1 MLSVKFKITSTKLF
15 LLNFLF
21 NTKIERKFT
30 FSILAKPC
38 LFPQLYYFFA
48 CHLPWSRVYV
58 THWTWKISHLLAK
71 ILENYEQRLREWETS
86 SSTTNPV
93 NIKLA
98 KVQIYHIE
106 IRHVY
111 HTRTSWFLFWTQKKE
126 QQVLCSTST
135 AISKTTSAACWWAL
149 KQFHL
154 VQGGSHFPCICRT
167 KGKAEKEAVSFMPSF
182 FRLSCPAI
190 SASSQRLYFKDLSL
204 KFIFKFW
211 RLISMKAGIVK

>member
-111 HTRTSWFLFWTQKKE
+111 HTRTSWFLFRTQKKE

-135 AISKTTSAACWWAL
+135 AISKTTSAAFWWAL
-149 KQFHL
+149 KTVPF
-154 VQGGSHFPCICRT
+154 
-167 KGKAEKEAVSFMPSF
+167 
-182 FRLSCPAI
+182 
-190 SASSQRLYFKDLSL
+190 SAGRKSLSL
-204 KFIFKFW
+204 YLQNKRKGWKGSCLFHA
-211 RLISMKAGIVK
+211 LLL